1 MAFCTLYCIV
11 LSNKKTIAE
20 IDIYQRRDCT
30 ISYYKTNSN
39 IKIHRSYLRMSK
51 YYYIKIIAFNYKCF
65 IFYKK

>member
-1 MAFCTLYCIV
+1 MAFCTLYYIV

-39 IKIHRSYLRMSK
+39 IT
-51 YYYIKIIAFNYKCF
+51 YIDRI
-65 IFYKK
+65 